1 MSVPLQ
7 VANSNSLKMD
17 AKLRANDAVY
27 YNKISF
33 PAFLLAI
40 YAVIVPFDNL
50 TYTLSM
56 SGTITKYLLII
67 VTCVVLTNLIV
78 MDNKQITKQPF
89 SNLMWI
95 LFMCLMLIS
104 AIWSVSPVLTLQGSI
119 TVAGLII
126 TTVVITS
133 YPWSI
138 SDLGVIEKGIVL
150 GGFVAALLSI
160 YLSSQGY
167 YYLSTTRASI
177 VFKERVADPNHF
189 ASGLILPFCISF
201 YKILNSKTRG
211 QKFILNIIISTI
223 LATAVILT
231 GSRGA
236 ALGLVVAILFLFFM
250 SKKSGTYLIL
260 TLLIIFLVYLFCLN
274 MMPYSLLQRFT
285 LNSILSSG
293 GAGRVPLWHVGLLA
307 FLEKPLTGWGFN
319 TFMIIT
325 AGAFPESAYLGVK
338 YQQVAHNIFIQI
350 LSEMGIFGLI
360 ILVLAL
366 AGIFRSSFVSSR
378 KIPNFRP
385 ITSAFVGIIVTSL
398 TLGTLN
404 YKYFWLIITLGTLR
418 IVKSSRCLT

>member
-1 MSVPLQ
+1 M
-7 VANSNSLKMD
+7 
-17 AKLRANDAVY
+17 
-27 YNKISF
+27 
-33 PAFLLAI
+33 
-40 YAVIVPFDNL
+40 
-50 TYTLSM
+50 
-56 SGTITKYLLII
+56 
-67 VTCVVLTNLIV
+67 
-78 MDNKQITKQPF
+78 
-89 SNLMWI
+89 
-95 LFMCLMLIS
+95 
-104 AIWSVSPVLTLQGSI
+104 
-119 TVAGLII
+119 
-126 TTVVITS
+126 
-133 YPWSI
+133 
-138 SDLGVIEKGIVL
+138 
-150 GGFVAALLSI
+150 
-160 YLSSQGY
+160 
-167 YYLSTTRASI
+167 
-177 VFKERVADPNHF
+177 
-189 ASGLILPFCISF
+189 
-201 YKILNSKTRG
+201 
-211 QKFILNIIISTI
+211 NIIISTI